1 MRSGVS
7 DEELANKFKEIV
19 RLKPKDGF
27 DAEKMRKSPKE
38 AMQSMSSIGG

>member
-7 DEELANKFKEIV
+7 DEELANKFREIV

-27 DAEKMRKSPKE
+27 EAEKMRTSPAA